1 MYSFHHESL
10 TRKKSRE
17 LCQKESGDLVSMETD
32 KAWKYLSNFIQNLAD
47 SNHSEYFIG
56 LSNETGSW
64 GWLSNASIGVP
75 RGQKWRW
82 HNNQPSGDGDCVVM
96 SKNYVAGNN
105 PMAKRTKGY
114 FNDLPCNSR
123 GAKGTKRGFICE
135 KTVGKESRFQ
145 LIYIT

>member
-1 MYSFHHESL
+1 
-10 TRKKSRE
+10 
-17 LCQKESGDLVSMETD
+17 METD
-32 KAWKYLSNFIQNLAD
+32 KAWKYLSNFTQNLAG

-135 KTVGKESRFQ
+135 KTVGKESQFQ